1 MRDGRPNPDIWGN
14 IITCVEIGQG
24 IYCIIGRDK
33 RGIEMP
39 KETAEKVL
47 NEAVLKTGNEETDG
61 NICFTDGA
69 LSNIVADIL
78 EKNNLIKKD
87 ETAALS
93 ELLRHLKTHRIL
105 TIWNCPYRIL
115 NRTSLNYSEVI

>member
-14 IITCVEIGQG
+14 VITCVEIGQG

-61 NICFTDGA
+61 NICFADGA

-93 ELLRHLKTHRIL
+93 ELLRQPENTPDFNDLELPVSDIEPDEL
-105 TIWNCPYRIL
+105 EL
-115 NRTSLNYSEVI
+115 

>member
-1 MRDGRPNPDIWGN
+1 MRDRRPNPDIWGN
-14 IITCVEIGQG
+14 VITCVEIGQG

-47 NEAVLKTGNEETDG
+47 NEAVLKTGDEETG
-61 NICFTDGA
+61 GSICFTDGA
-69 LSNIVADIL
+69 LSNAVADVL

-87 ETAALS
+87 ETADLS
-93 ELLRHLKTHRIL
+93 ELLRQPENTPGFNDLELSVSDIEPEEFEL
-105 TIWNCPYRIL
+105 
-115 NRTSLNYSEVI
+115 

>member
-47 NEAVLKTGNEETDG
+47 NEAVQFSILTS
-61 NICFTDGA
+61 A
-69 LSNIVADIL
+69 LQSP
-78 EKNNLIKKD
+78 
-87 ETAALS
+87 
-93 ELLRHLKTHRIL
+93 HRISIKQL
-105 TIWNCPYRIL
+105 QEMP
-115 NRTSLNYSEVI
+115 

>member
-93 ELLRHLKTHRIL
+93 ELLR
-105 TIWNCPYRIL
+105 
-115 NRTSLNYSEVI
+115 